1 MNIPIRV
8 FQNDDKWLEL
18 CEQTNL
24 SRNRLI
30 EKYFSNKR
38 AQPSVETTALD
49 ENVKY
54 TKFHTK
60 QSQYTKND
68 KIDLRNAL
76 ERDFD

>member
-38 AQPSVETTALD
+38 AQSSVETTAHD

-54 TKFHTK
+54 NSIRNKVNTQKMTKLT
-60 QSQYTKND
+60 
-68 KIDLRNAL
+68 
-76 ERDFD
+76 